1 MQLRNITAIGLFVI
15 LCQGAYAQTPATG
28 EPEPSGRETPTE
40 GIVAGA
46 DESAAPSRQDQ
57 LTEILESIQ
66 AAESERDQIRKRLKA
81 ATAEVDVKEL
91 EADVKRLT
99 QRLEE
104 LNTAFEET
112 ATGGATVEKLEQQLE
127 PKAIDWK
134 QEIEDIIRP
143 LLQEVKR
150 MTERPRTIERL
161 RSEQELYQDRL
172 KTADRAIGRIRKA
185 LDQIDS
191 PAVNKSLKTLLQEW
205 QSHRADADSGLQ
217 RVDGQLQ
224 RLLAPSE
231 DEAPRVVAAVQEFF
245 AGRGLSLLLAAA
257 GFILTYAALA
267 ALGRL
272 AGRALSRRD
281 ETKARSFAKAGGILF
296 RLASFLA
303 AVFIAM
309 AVLYVRGDWLILGLL
324 ILLLF
329 ALVLALRN
337 SVPRYIQQIR
347 IILNMGG
354 VREGERVVYRGVPWR
369 IKSLNI
375 YSTLHNP
382 LLRGGTIRVSI
393 EEMAP
398 LQSRQFVKDEPW
410 FPSSEDDFVI
420 LEGDIFGKVLL
431 QTPEVVQ
438 LQVIGSTKT
447 FAVGDY
453 LGKQPRNLSTAGFA
467 VPITIGLDYRHQA
480 DILTT
485 IVDQMRAH
493 LSERLDTQVYHPYLK
508 DLIVDF
514 NEAAGSSLNLIIVAV
529 FNGDAAEHY
538 WSIRRFLQR
547 CAVEACNRY
556 GWSIPFEQLTVHLQE
571 NHKPVV
577 SGSSQALADQGV

>member
-15 LCQGAYAQTPATG
+15 LCQGLYAQTPPTG
-28 EPEPSGRETPTE
+28 PEPRAAGTPTE
-40 GIVAGA
+40 GVAAGA
-46 DESAAPSRQDQ
+46 NEPAPPSRQNR
-57 LTEILESIQ
+57 LKEILESIRV
-66 AAESERDQIRKRLKA
+66 AESERDQLRKRLKA
-81 ATAEVDVKEL
+81 ATAEAEVKEL
-91 EADVKRLT
+91 EADVKRVT

-104 LNTAFEET
+104 LDTAFEET
-112 ATGGATVEKLEQQLE
+112 ATGGATVATLGQQVQ

-134 QEIEDIIRP
+134 QEVEDIIRP
-143 LLQEVKR
+143 LLEEIKR

-161 RSEQELYQDRL
+161 RSEQALYEDRL
-172 KTADRAIGRIRKA
+172 ETADRAIGRIQQA
-185 LDQIDS
+185 LDQTDS
-191 PAVNKSLKTLLQEW
+191 TAVNKFLTRLLKEW
-205 QSHRADADSGLQ
+205 QSHRADAESGLQ

-224 RLLAPSE
+224 RLLAPTE

-281 ETKARSFAKAGGILF
+281 EAKARGFAKAGGILF
-296 RLASFLA
+296 RLASFLV

-347 IILNMGG
+347 IMLNMGG

-382 LLRGGTIRVSI
+382 LLRGGTIRVPI

-398 LQSRQFVKDEPW
+398 LQSRQYVKDEPW
-410 FPSSEDDFVI
+410 FPSRENDFVI

-447 FAVGDY
+447 FAVSDY

-467 VPITIGLDYRHQA
+467 VPVTIGLDYRHQG
-480 DILTT
+480 DILTS
-485 IVDQMRAH
+485 IVEQMRAH
-493 LSERLDTQVYHPYLK
+493 LTERLGTQLYHPQLK

-514 NEAAGSSLNLIIVAV
+514 NEAANSSLNLIVVAV
-529 FNGDAAEHY
+529 FHGDAAEHY

-556 GWSIPFEQLTVHLQE
+556 GWSIPFDQLTVHLQE
-571 NHKPVV
+571 TREPVHA
-577 SGSSQALADQGV
+577 GSSQALANQGA